1 MNKLANARSDETF
14 HEEKTEQ
21 VTLQEIVRCFSAYL
35 DEVYSLNPKKDYFLR
50 EKQSFQLQF
59 PASLQDFIA
68 AKRNIPHRHFV
79 YTGAAPYRAAQGE
92 IQKTPRWQPRGH
104 DTQFFRPLVQEEEVS
119 SRGAYSSAACVST
132 PSCLGSLLSTDSI
145 LSERKL
151 TRMRNSSLFRCV
163 ALLAAIALAVPVFAK
178 PFSKN
183 INLAQTAK
191 LGKAEL
197 QAGEYRLLIDGN
209 KATVQK
215 GGKVV
220 AESEGRWEDR
230 SAKSSYDSLLITEN
244 GQVKEVRFSG
254 QSRVFVFSE

>member
-1 MNKLANARSDETF
+1 
-14 HEEKTEQ
+14 
-21 VTLQEIVRCFSAYL
+21 
-35 DEVYSLNPKKDYFLR
+35 
-50 EKQSFQLQF
+50 
-59 PASLQDFIA
+59 
-68 AKRNIPHRHFV
+68 
-79 YTGAAPYRAAQGE
+79 
-92 IQKTPRWQPRGH
+92 
-104 DTQFFRPLVQEEEVS
+104 
-119 SRGAYSSAACVST
+119 
-132 PSCLGSLLSTDSI
+132 
-145 LSERKL
+145 
-151 TRMRNSSLFRCV
+151 MRNNSFFRCV

-183 INLAQTAK
+183 ISLAQTAK

-230 SAKSSYDSLLITEN
+230 SAKSSYDSVLISEN